1 MKLFRNIPNGI
12 RLFRSVGIFNK
23 HMKEIAA
30 ARQAGD
36 FEKERELIAHWTAL
50 WVDNVIDLFDLT
62 VNISGREN
70 VPKDGPCVFISNH
83 EGYGDIVVLFKA
95 LEGRQIGFIAKDAL
109 EKVPYFG
116 NWIRAIRGVFIKRG
130 NTREALKSIQA
141 GVDTLKDGFS
151 LVIFPEGTRS
161 RGPRMGEFKAG
172 SFKLATKAKVPI
184 VPITING
191 SYDLFETRSIITGGA
206 VIDVVIHPAID
217 TASLDRHQIANIT
230 HEVDNTIRTTLT
242 QLIEKREAAAKK
254 KE

>member
-23 HMKEIAA
+23 YIKDINA
-30 ARQAGD
+30 AREAGD
-36 FEKERELIAHWTAL
+36 LEKEREIIAYATGL
-50 WVDNVIDLFDLT
+50 WVDRVIDLFDLT
-62 VNISGREN
+62 INISGREN
-70 VPKDGPCVFISNH
+70 VPESGPCVFISNH
-83 EGYGDIVVLFKA
+83 EGYGDVVVVFKA

-109 EKVPYFG
+109 ENVPYFG
-116 NWIRAIRGVFIKRG
+116 KWIKAIRGVFIKRG
-130 NTREALKSIQA
+130 NSREALKSIQA
-141 GVDTLKDGFS
+141 GVDMLKQGFS

-161 RGPRMGEFKAG
+161 HGPKMGKFKGG

-230 HEVDNTIRTTLT
+230 SEVDNTIRTTLT
-242 QLIEKREAAAKK
+242 RLSEERETAAKL

>member
-23 HMKEIAA
+23 HMKDIAR
-30 ARQAGD
+30 ARETGD
-36 FEKERELIAHWTAL
+36 FEKERELIAYWTGL

-62 VNISGREN
+62 VNVSGREN
-70 VPKDGPCVFISNH
+70 VPENGPCVFISNH
-83 EGYGDIVVLFKA
+83 EGYGDIVVLFEA
-95 LEGRQIGFIAKDAL
+95 LEGRQIGFIAKDSL
-109 EKVPYFG
+109 ENVPYFG
-116 NWIRAIRGVFIKRG
+116 KWIKAIRGVFIKRG
-130 NTREALKSIQA
+130 NTREALKSIQD
-141 GVDTLKDGFS
+141 GVDTLKQGFS

-191 SYDLFETRSIITGGA
+191 SYDLFETKSVITGGA

-242 QLIEKREAAAKK
+242 ELIEKREAAAKE

>member
-23 HMKEIAA
+23 HIKDIEA

-36 FEKERELIAHWTAL
+36 FEKERELIAYSTGL
-50 WVDNVIDLFDLT
+50 WVDRVIDLFDLT
-62 VNISGREN
+62 VNVSGREN
-70 VPKDGPCVFISNH
+70 LPESGPCVFISNH

-109 EKVPYFG
+109 ETVPYFG
-116 NWIRAIRGVFIKRG
+116 KWVKAIRGVFIKRG
-130 NTREALKSIQA
+130 DTREALKSIQA
-141 GVDTLKDGFS
+141 GVETLKQGFS

-161 RGPRMGEFKAG
+161 HGPRMGQFKGG

-191 SYDLFETRSIITGGA
+191 SYDLFETRDIITGGA

-217 TASLDRHQIANIT
+217 TTSLDRHQIANIT
-230 HEVDNTIRTTLT
+230 HEVDNTIRTTLA
-242 QLIEKREAAAKK
+242 QLIEKREAAV
-254 KE
+254 KEKE

>member
-12 RLFRSVGIFNK
+12 KLFRSVSIFNYY
-23 HMKEIAA
+23 MKDIAA
-30 ARQAGD
+30 AKAAGD
-36 FEKERELIAHWTAL
+36 FDKEREIIAHATGV
-50 WVDNVIDLFDLT
+50 WVDKVIDMFDLT
-62 VNISGREN
+62 VNVSGREN
-70 VPKDGPCVFISNH
+70 LPENGPCVFISNH

-95 LEGRQIGFIAKDAL
+95 LEGWQIGFIAKDAL

-116 NWIRAIRGVFIKRG
+116 KWIKTIRGVFIKRG

-141 GVDTLKDGFS
+141 GVDTLKQGFN

-161 RGPRMGEFKAG
+161 HGPRMAGFKAG

-191 SYDLFETRSIITGGA
+191 SYDLFETRDIITGGA

-230 HEVDNTIRTTLT
+230 HEVENTIRTTLA
-242 QLIEKREAAAKK
+242 QLIEEREAKSRE